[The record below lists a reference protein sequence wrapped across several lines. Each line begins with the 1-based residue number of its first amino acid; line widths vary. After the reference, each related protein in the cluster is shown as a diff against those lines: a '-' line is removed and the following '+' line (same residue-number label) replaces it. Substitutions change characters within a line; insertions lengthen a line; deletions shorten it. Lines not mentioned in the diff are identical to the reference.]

1 MDRAAVAVS
10 STAAAA
16 RAFVDCDIGG
26 RPLDRMSEAAGVG
39 QRGDHVGVS
48 SIAGS
53 FRTQCANAGWPVSS
67 SPLSQSAVSN
77 AAPLWP
83 RQAAT
88 ACQHQAERRRGG
100 GARAWHTAKPALG
113 GGGLLR
119 KSATLVRPK
128 CKHTCLSTT
137 AVARRAVAR
146 GVTRNASIP
155 RRCTRQ
161 PVLFGQRA
169 LLVCTRRIVDRTVAE
184 CLRGCRGASAAVGA
198 RCAVG
203 AVNAEGVRQPL
214 IREHPPQRINSD
226 EKRGQ
231 MRVGSSPSLVPVE
244 QWAPTRSRES

>member
-1 MDRAAVAVS
+1 VAVS

-53 FRTQCANAGWPVSS
+53 FRTQCANA
-67 SPLSQSAVSN
+67 
-77 AAPLWP
+77 
-83 RQAAT
+83 
-88 ACQHQAERRRGG
+88 
-100 GARAWHTAKPALG
+100 
-113 GGGLLR
+113 
-119 KSATLVRPK
+119 
-128 CKHTCLSTT
+128 
-137 AVARRAVAR
+137 
-146 GVTRNASIP
+146 
-155 RRCTRQ
+155 
-161 PVLFGQRA
+161 
-169 LLVCTRRIVDRTVAE
+169 
-184 CLRGCRGASAAVGA
+184 SAAVGA

-214 IREHPPQRINSD
+214 IREHPPHRVNSD

-231 MRVGSSPSLVPVE
+231 MRVCSSPSLVPVE